1 MAPGWL
7 YLHFLDRE
15 LLTTCG
21 LYGKLSPRRIHDD
34 FVMSLVST
42 TEPAYL
48 STSVL
53 FESDYAFE
61 LFSRYPAVFSRQ
73 DIVRLAGAHDQLGDF
88 VLRKREDYAEHQSRY
103 SRYFTDAWKEVEDA
117 APALAVKRRDT
128 TRFLLKRVTQRLTAL
143 PTSVRGSPGKAPS
156 TDLLSLVDRLKSTL
170 HRSGSTPVT
179 PSLFEPVFQELVIQD
194 RWRYNSNLQISL
206 AYVESYIND
215 YGGTIPTG
223 LKCGLQVFDGL
234 SRTFPMHC
242 LEVWREI
249 LTTLGIY
256 PRILAA
262 SAEDLVRI
270 RATESHASFVKSVRR
285 MLERDGRTRATPAA
299 RRDDGGAHDT
309 WCIGQ
314 RLARFLPKRTF
325 DESDSF
331 VGFVEEVLRQA
342 ASALDD
348 AMGPQPGSGDRPPA
362 CGRLEEPVFHLDA
375 ETGVLKGTDGREVAL
390 EERVVRVL
398 VALAG
403 EISGPGRRQP
413 LGKLSDGAVASL
425 YSGARREWTPEEA
438 AKIAYQ
444 FTRSLRRSLSR
455 ADIRDRDA
463 IVRRLRETG
472 VAMGTRWGR
481 PAVRGKAEVG
491 LFLGRHRDIATADS

>member
-1 MAPGWL
+1 MRNSVAKRD
-7 YLHFLDRE
+7 LH
-15 LLTTCG
+15 
-21 LYGKLSPRRIHDD
+21 
-34 FVMSLVST
+34 
-42 TEPAYL
+42 
-48 STSVL
+48 
-53 FESDYAFE
+53 
-61 LFSRYPAVFSRQ
+61 
-73 DIVRLAGAHDQLGDF
+73 
-88 VLRKREDYAEHQSRY
+88 
-103 SRYFTDAWKEVEDA
+103 
-117 APALAVKRRDT
+117 
-128 TRFLLKRVTQRLTAL
+128 
-143 PTSVRGSPGKAPS
+143 
-156 TDLLSLVDRLKSTL
+156 
-170 HRSGSTPVT
+170 
-179 PSLFEPVFQELVIQD
+179 PSLFEPVFQELAAQD

-234 SRTFPMHC
+234 SRTFPLHC
-242 LEVWREI
+242 LDVWREI
-249 LTTLGIY
+249 LTTLGVY

-270 RATESHASFVKSVRR
+270 RATESHASFVRSARQ

-299 RRDDGGAHDT
+299 RRDDGGAHDA

-314 RLARFLPKRTF
+314 RLARFLPKRNF
-325 DESDSF
+325 AESNSF
-331 VGFVEEVLRQA
+331 VSFVEEVLRRA
-342 ASALDD
+342 ASALDE
-348 AMGPQPGSGDRPPA
+348 ATSPQLVGGDRPPA
-362 CGRLEEPVFHLDA
+362 RGRVEEPVFHLDA

-398 VALAG
+398 IALAG

-425 YSGARREWTPEEA
+425 YSGARREWTSEEA

-491 LFLGRHRDIATADS
+491 LFLGRRRDIGAADS